1 MGQAKVK
8 EETFVN
14 TNNAAP
20 AITNNTST
28 SVNTMEIPTSAL
40 SVLDMDNADF
50 GFNESADAE
59 YDQLMS
65 LTEAAALQS
74 QSPTS
79 MPMSSQDQE
88 ISMASAAD
96 TKRLMLDMRLIGADN
111 RFLQEELEKRDKMLS
126 KLTEGLREVEVV
138 QINYQQENIK
148 LKEELEETKRE
159 FNLFLQENSDISEM
173 RLDLDVVL
181 QENRRLAIEN
191 SRLAKYVRE
200 LDKIL
205 LSARQQ
211 TISDESS
218 STIMNDLKNRRPSIN
233 NLRSN
238 YNNSTQLDEDSEND
252 GDGANNAS
260 SLSSAGSNANNT
272 NSSNGVTD
280 GGNAYKIEGM
290 VTLL

>member
-1 MGQAKVK
+1 M
-8 EETFVN
+8 
-14 TNNAAP
+14 
-20 AITNNTST
+20 
-28 SVNTMEIPTSAL
+28 SA
-40 SVLDMDNADF
+40 
-50 GFNESADAE
+50 
-59 YDQLMS
+59 
-65 LTEAAALQS
+65 TEAAAMQS
-74 QSPTS
+74 QSPTR
-79 MPMSSQDQE
+79 MPQILSSLDQDIQ
-88 ISMASAAD
+88 MASVAD

-148 LKEELEETKRE
+148 LKEELEQTKRE
-159 FNLFLQENSDISEM
+159 FNLFLEENSDISEM
-173 RLDLDVVL
+173 RLDLDVVS

-211 TISDESS
+211 TNSDESS
-218 STIMNDLKNRRPSIN
+218 STIMNDLKNRRPTIN
-233 NLRSN
+233 NLRTSN
-238 YNNSTQLDEDSEND
+238 NHNNSYNDSTTQLDEDSEND

-260 SLSSAGSNANNT
+260 SSSSSISSSVNGNINNNNNAT
-272 NSSNGVTD
+272 NSNGTTGGASNG
-280 GGNAYKIEGM
+280 GNVHKIEGM

>member
-1 MGQAKVK
+1 M
-8 EETFVN
+8 
-14 TNNAAP
+14 
-20 AITNNTST
+20 
-28 SVNTMEIPTSAL
+28 SA
-40 SVLDMDNADF
+40 
-50 GFNESADAE
+50 
-59 YDQLMS
+59 
-65 LTEAAALQS
+65 TEAAAMQS
-74 QSPTS
+74 QSPTR
-79 MPMSSQDQE
+79 MPQILSSLDQDIQ
-88 ISMASAAD
+88 MASVAD

-148 LKEELEETKRE
+148 LKEELEQTKRE
-159 FNLFLQENSDISEM
+159 FNLFLEENSDIGEM

-211 TISDESS
+211 TNSDESS
-218 STIMNDLKNRRPSIN
+218 STIMNDLKNRRPTIN
-233 NLRSN
+233 NLRTSN
-238 YNNSTQLDEDSEND
+238 NHNNSYNDSTTQLDEDSEND

-260 SLSSAGSNANNT
+260 SSSSSISSSVNGNINNNNNAT
-272 NSSNGVTD
+272 NSNGTTGGASNG
-280 GGNAYKIEGM
+280 GNVHKIEGM